1 MTLYR
6 HDVPLIVAMV
16 TTLSS
21 LVSAGALSEDCDK
34 HFSRYT
40 TGVTGVFSSPNF
52 PNSYSSL
59 LRCTYYFNPSANGGV
74 EIKFDSFDLEDKKE
88 GDNTCRYDYIDVF
101 AIDSA
106 EVRQR
111 LNRFCGD
118 VIPQTIISPLSK
130 LEIKFVSDHW
140 FNDGRG
146 FNGTYRFLGQDY
158 QPFDHKPSVCGS
170 GHLTGIAGFIY
181 SPNYPNSYPSSVN
194 CSWIINVPENK
205 SVLVRVEDLDIDMG
219 LGDATCGYSALRL
232 YNGYVSDFTLA
243 TLDWCGKLSDY
254 LAPDLEH
261 VTSTNR
267 TLIRFVT
274 DSRPRQA
281 GKNGRRGFKLL
292 WMAVTVDEEC
302 PDFRCEGGRYCSG
315 GGLCKP
321 LNRYCIP
328 KQLVCDGVYNCG
340 PYDHSDETGCT
351 WEIMIMA
358 ACIAV
363 PSLLFVMLV
372 VLVAVLYRNRQV
384 YKSASQEQ
392 PLANSN
398 SQGTTS
404 RESFSSNH
412 RQMMV
417 HTSFIDGTGAMTF
430 DPDNDPNND
439 ITDIDQETTHGL
451 FAPSSSNGYSSSLR
465 THKKR
470 PSYHMM
476 QQSYEDGTMVVAQ
489 I

>member
-1 MTLYR
+1 MTHYR
-6 HDVPLIVAMV
+6 HDVPITIAMV
-16 TTLSS
+16 TVLSS
-21 LVSAGALSEDCDK
+21 LVSAGALSQDCDK
-34 HFSRYT
+34 RFSRYT
-40 TGVTGVFSSPNF
+40 TGPSGVFSSPNF
-52 PNSYSSL
+52 PNPYPSL
-59 LRCTYYFNPSANGGV
+59 LRCTFEFDPPANGGV
-74 EIKFDSFDLEDKKE
+74 EIKFDSFELEDKNE
-88 GDNTCRYDYIDVF
+88 GENTCRYDYIDVYT
-101 AIDSA
+101 IDSA
-106 EVRQR
+106 GVKQR

-130 LEIKFVSDHW
+130 LVINFVSDHW
-140 FNDGRG
+140 FNNGRG
-146 FNGTYRFLGQDY
+146 FNGTYRFLGEDY

-170 GHLTGIAGFIY
+170 EHLSGLAGFIY
-181 SPNYPNSYPSSVN
+181 SPNYPESYPPSVN

-219 LGDATCGYSALRL
+219 RGASTCGYSALRL
-232 YNGYVSDFTLA
+232 YNGYVSDFTLS

-254 LAPDLEH
+254 LTPDLEY

-267 TLIRFVT
+267 TLVRFVS
-274 DSRPRQA
+274 DARQRQT
-281 GKNGRRGFKLL
+281 GHRGFKLL

-302 PDFRCEGGRYCSG
+302 LDFRCAGGRFCSG

-340 PYDHSDETGCT
+340 QHDHSDERGCT
-351 WEIMIMA
+351 WEVMIMA

-363 PSLLFVMLV
+363 PSFVFLMIV
-372 VLVAVLYRNRQV
+372 ILVAVLCRNKQI
-384 YKSASQEQ
+384 YKSTSQEQ

-412 RQMMV
+412 RQMMI

-430 DPDNDPNND
+430 DPENDPNND
-439 ITDIDQETTHGL
+439 ITDIDQETTRGL
-451 FAPSSSNGYSSSLR
+451 FGPSSSNGYSNSLR
-465 THKKR
+465 SHKKR

-476 QQSYEDGTMVVAQ
+476 QQSYEDSTMVVAQ